1 MLVEKMGLMA
11 LLPALF
17 MEAACLFGLR
27 KTGKAENLTVLCLSM
42 ETAVLLIA
50 AGDVYG
56 RVGAPAEL
64 GWAALILAM
73 VFHAAAHLTLCGF
86 ILKRP

>member
-27 KTGKAENLTVLCLSM
+27 KTGKANLTALCLSM

-64 GWAALILAM
+64 GWAALY
-73 VFHAAAHLTLCGF
+73 
-86 ILKRP
+86 